1 MPFHNVLIA
10 LDDGRVAAH
19 AIDVGI
25 ELARALRANT
35 AIINVTESA
44 DTYGSDIG
52 IAPEQLAEL
61 SKEEGRKLLYD
72 ARQRLSL
79 DPSVLEFLEAGNPS
93 DEIVKAAKAWPA
105 DLIIVGS
112 HGRGGVERVLL
123 GSVAEAVVRHAHCPV
138 LVVRSQE

>member
-19 AIDVGI
+19 AVDVGI
-25 ELARALRANT
+25 ELARTLRANI

-52 IAPEQLAEL
+52 IAPEQLAAL

-79 DPSVLEFLEAGNPS
+79 DPTVLEFLEAGNPS

-105 DLIIVGS
+105 DLVIVGS